1 MSLQGPIVLVAEH
14 PAADLTQA
22 LSAAGAFPV
31 VEAKWAD
38 APTAFVT
45 VRPSA
50 VVIAEPGAPKSE
62 SSARMLCLQIATASG
77 PIVPTIAVAHGALD
91 AAIPVALPADASL
104 PVERLIARLQSAMRV
119 RALHATVLRR
129 IETFGSQ
136 GGKLPLMPVGDT
148 LDDATVLIAG
158 RGPLYPALSVA
169 IGERVKMLGGLS
181 VETAAKHLASRDIDG
196 IVVGDGFS
204 PRMVEAFLTLLAQD
218 TRFRDIPV
226 AVIGEAPPDFAEAL
240 PNIDHVDPDPARI
253 VARMVPLVRLHAFE
267 ARLKRM
273 LKSLEAD
280 GMFDPQTGLLT
291 RDCFFRDLSKAIADA
306 SDRSQALSIARFSFD
321 GAYDDRTA
329 LDRARLV
336 TRLIRNIDFATTE
349 DDGAV
354 LIAFTQTDLRSAHVV
369 ARRIAANLKNAV
381 SEPARPRDKVS
392 ANITLATL
400 KAGDTLDSLMIRVL
414 GSRVVAAE

>member
-1 MSLQGPIVLVAEH
+1 MSLQGPIVLVAEN
-14 PAADLTQA
+14 PATDLTQA
-22 LSAAGAFPV
+22 LSAAGAFPI

-45 VRPSA
+45 VKPSA

-62 SSARMLCLQIATASG
+62 SSARMLCLQIATAGG

-129 IETFGSQ
+129 IETFASQ
-136 GGKLPLMPVGDT
+136 GGKLPMMPVGDA

-204 PRMVEAFLTLLAQD
+204 PRMIEAFLTLLAQD
-218 TRFRDIPV
+218 TRFREIPV

-240 PNIDHVDPDPARI
+240 PNIDHVDPDPTRI
-253 VARMVPLVRLHAFE
+253 VARMMPLVRLHAFE

-291 RDCFFRDLSKAIADA
+291 RDCFFRDLSKAIAEA
-306 SDRSQALSIARFSFD
+306 SDRSQALSIARFSFE
-321 GAYDDRTA
+321 GTHDDRAA
-329 LDRARLV
+329 LGRARLL
-336 TRLIRNIDFATTE
+336 TRLIRNIDFATIE
-349 DDGAV
+349 DDAAI

-369 ARRIAANLKNAV
+369 ARRIAASLKNAA
-381 SEPARPRDKVS
+381 PARPPGKVS
-392 ANITLATL
+392 ANVTLATL